1 MNIFT
6 ILISRTMLHIAQYTK
21 KIALCLLFAAYAVM
35 AIGQE
40 SREISVAE
48 RNAQMGFNDTIDRL
62 AEDFVHVSLMVAD
75 PTDWR
80 DDILGMQGHAFLRL
94 QCEVFDLDYCFSYE
108 SENVNTQLSKCAK
121 GQLRMGMFTFPTNEY
136 LEDYHKWN
144 RAVHEYRLNLPPE
157 VDIRLWEVL
166 HNKLSRGLSLKLDL
180 DRRGCAIFVVRFIKA
195 ALRDIPIVYP
205 QGTCYETL
213 SRREILYQDMVV
225 CPWLRLV
232 LGIVVPNAYN
242 KDCPIDEKLIVPADL
257 AEIWMQSTLN
267 GKVFAEYIGDA
278 VESDFIKETQPPFV
292 TPQLVA
298 WAILLITIILL
309 LAGISW
315 WKWPLLGVQCLVG
328 VVLLYLALF
337 TQLFTSAGW
346 LMVVLFNPLP
356 LLLWKWR
363 KYWQLPYAIL
373 LLIEAIVLVCW
384 PHMLVDPAYIIMLL
398 SYIVLFGA
406 DTFKQ
411 LSLPLINHLQ
421 SKIR

>member
-21 KIALCLLFAAYAVM
+21 KIALCLLLAAYAVI

-80 DDILGMQGHAFLRL
+80 DDILGIQGHAFLRL
-94 QCEVFDLDYCFSYE
+94 QCDVFDLDYCFSYE
-108 SENVNTQLSKCAK
+108 SESVNTQLAKYAK
-121 GQLRMGMFTFPTNEY
+121 GKLKMGMFAIPTQAY
-136 LEDYHKWN
+136 LEDYHNWN

-157 VDIRLWEVL
+157 VETRLWEIMD
-166 HNKLSRGLSLKLDL
+166 NKLSRGLSLKLDL
-180 DRRGCAIFVVRFIKA
+180 SRRGCAISAVHFIKA

-205 QGTCYETL
+205 QGTRYETL
-213 SRREILYQDMVV
+213 SRREIMYQDLEIHPWWRFALGVV
-225 CPWLRLV
+225 V
-232 LGIVVPNAYN
+232 SNAYN

-257 AEIWMQSTLN
+257 AEIWMQSTVN

-278 VESDFIKETQPPFV
+278 VVSNFVEEKEPPFV
-292 TPQLVA
+292 TPQKVA
-298 WAILLITIILL
+298 WSILLITILL
-309 LAGISW
+309 IAIGLKW
-315 WKWPLLGVQCLVG
+315 WKWGLLWFQFLVG
-328 VVLLYLALF
+328 SLFVYMALF
-337 TQLFTSAGW
+337 TQLFTGAGW
-346 LMVVLFNPLP
+346 LMLLLFNPLP

-363 KYWQLPYAIL
+363 KYWQLPYAIV

-384 PHMLVDPAYIIMLL
+384 PHMLVDPAYIILLL
-398 SYIVLFGA
+398 SYIVLFA
-406 DTFKQ
+406 SEPIIHAYACRKKT
-411 LSLPLINHLQ
+411 
-421 SKIR
+421 